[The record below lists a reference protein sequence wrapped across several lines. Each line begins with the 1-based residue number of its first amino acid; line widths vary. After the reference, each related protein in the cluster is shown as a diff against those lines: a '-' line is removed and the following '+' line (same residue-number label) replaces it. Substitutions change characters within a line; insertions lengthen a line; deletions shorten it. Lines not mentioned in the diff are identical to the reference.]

1 MLDQAEL
8 HQAMQ
13 QVAEAGYGVIVY
25 MRQEGRGIGLLN
37 SSINR
42 LDEATQHNA
51 ALVEE
56 MDAAA
61 GSLNAQ
67 AQDLVQAVSV
77 FKLPA

>member
-1 MLDQAEL
+1 MDEVVQSIQRVTQIVGEISTARHEQASG
-8 HQAMQ
+8 
-13 QVAEAGYGVIVY
+13 VA
-25 MRQEGRGIGLLN
+25 QIGQTVTH
-37 SSINR
+37 
-42 LDEATQHNA
+42 LDEVTQQNA

>member
-1 MLDQAEL
+1 MSSAAQEQTGGIQQINTAVSQMDQ
-8 HQAMQ
+8 MTQ
-13 QVAEAGYGVIVY
+13 Q
-25 MRQEGRGIGLLN
+25 
-37 SSINR
+37 
-42 LDEATQHNA
+42 NA